1 MEKFVNLVKQY
12 RYGFLILLLG
22 VGLML
27 LPTGNPGKQESVAT
41 VEGSEPDTLE
51 DRLAQILS
59 RMDGVGKTEVMLT
72 WEMGEQTLYETRE
85 DSSVSDTSEQFS
97 REPVIITD
105 SARQEQGLIQQ
116 VIPPVYRG
124 AIVVCQ
130 GGGSPAVK
138 LAIVEAV
145 SDVTGLSADKITV
158 LKMK

>member
-27 LPTGNPGKQESVAT
+27 LPTGNPGKQEPVAT

>member
-1 MEKFVNLVKQY
+1 MEKFVNLFKQY

-27 LPTGNPGKQESVAT
+27 LPTGDGAKQEAPT
-41 VEGSEPDTLE
+41 TTEFSEPVSLE
-51 DRLAQILS
+51 DRLSQILS
-59 RMDGVGKTEVMLT
+59 RMEGVGKTEVMLT
-72 WEMGEQTLYETRE
+72 WEMGEQTLYETKE
-85 DSSVSDTSEQFS
+85 DSSVSDTSEQFR

-105 SARQEQGLIQQ
+105 STRQEQGLIQQ
-116 VIPPVYRG
+116 VISPVYRG
-124 AIVVCQ
+124 AIIVCQ

>member
-1 MEKFVNLVKQY
+1 MEKFVNLFKQY

-27 LPTGNPGKQESVAT
+27 LPTGDGAKQEAPST
-41 VEGSEPDTLE
+41 TEISEPVSLE

-59 RMDGVGKTEVMLT
+59 RMEGVGKTEVMLT
-72 WEMGEQTLYETRE
+72 WEVGEQTLYETKE
-85 DSSVSDTSEQFS
+85 DSLISDTSEQFR

-116 VIPPVYRG
+116 VISPVYRG
-124 AIVVCQ
+124 AIIVCQ

>member
-1 MEKFVNLVKQY
+1 MEKFVNLFKQY

-27 LPTGNPGKQESVAT
+27 LPTGDGAKQEAPST
-41 VEGSEPDTLE
+41 TEISEPVSLE

-59 RMDGVGKTEVMLT
+59 RMEGVGKTEVMLT
-72 WEMGEQTLYETRE
+72 WEVGEQTLYETKE
-85 DSSVSDTSEQFS
+85 DSLISDTSEQFR

-105 SARQEQGLIQQ
+105 STRQEQGLIQQ
-116 VIPPVYRG
+116 VISPVYRG
-124 AIVVCQ
+124 AIIVCQ